1 MSARSIK
8 IRVVKESAKTV
19 TIRMLSLNREMPVP
33 KAEFE
38 KRIESGMYEI
48 VPLRK
53 PPPPPE
59 PEAEETP
66 ATEATEATE
75 GTTDV
80 KATEGEETPEAKTAE
95 VTETIPAEDKPEAE
109 GKDAAGSEEE

>member
-1 MSARSIK
+1 MSGRSIK

-48 VPLRK
+48 VPLRTA
-53 PPPPPE
+53 PPPPPVV
-59 PEAEETP
+59 ETP
-66 ATEATEATE
+66 
-75 GTTDV
+75 
-80 KATEGEETPEAKTAE
+80 
-95 VTETIPAEDKPEAE
+95 PAEDMPDAEAVE
-109 GKDAAGSEEE
+109 ASSSEEE

>member
-1 MSARSIK
+1 MSGRSIK

-48 VPLRK
+48 VPLRTA
-53 PPPPPE
+53 PPPPP
-59 PEAEETP
+59 PVEETP
-66 ATEATEATE
+66 DAEENQTVPAEEMPDAEATAAV
-75 GTTDV
+75 GS
-80 KATEGEETPEAKTAE
+80 GEEE
-95 VTETIPAEDKPEAE
+95 
-109 GKDAAGSEEE
+109 

>member
-1 MSARSIK
+1 MSGRSIK

-48 VPLRK
+48 VPLRTA
-53 PPPPPE
+53 PPPPPVVE
-59 PEAEETP
+59 TVPEEDMPEAE
-66 ATEATEATE
+66 AEA
-75 GTTDV
+75 V
-80 KATEGEETPEAKTAE
+80 
-95 VTETIPAEDKPEAE
+95 I
-109 GKDAAGSEEE
+109 AGASEEE

>member
-1 MSARSIK
+1 MSGRSIK

-48 VPLRK
+48 VPLRTA
-53 PPPPPE
+53 PPPPVVETVPE
-59 PEAEETP
+59 EDMPEAE
-66 ATEATEATE
+66 AEA
-75 GTTDV
+75 V
-80 KATEGEETPEAKTAE
+80 
-95 VTETIPAEDKPEAE
+95 I
-109 GKDAAGSEEE
+109 AGASEEE

>member
-48 VPLRK
+48 VPLRQ

-59 PEAEETP
+59 PEPEVVEEAAEASET
-66 ATEATEATE
+66 T
-75 GTTDV
+75 
-80 KATEGEETPEAKTAE
+80 
-95 VTETIPAEDKPEAE
+95 PAEDMPDAE
-109 GKDAAGSEEE
+109 GKEAASSEEE

>member
-1 MSARSIK
+1 MSGRSIK

-48 VPLRK
+48 VPLRTA
-53 PPPPPE
+53 PPPPPVV
-59 PEAEETP
+59 ETP
-66 ATEATEATE
+66 
-75 GTTDV
+75 
-80 KATEGEETPEAKTAE
+80 
-95 VTETIPAEDKPEAE
+95 PAEDMPDAEAI
-109 GKDAAGSEEE
+109 AVSSSEEE

>member
-1 MSARSIK
+1 MSGRSIK

-48 VPLRK
+48 VPLRTA
-53 PPPPPE
+53 PPPPPVV
-59 PEAEETP
+59 ETP
-66 ATEATEATE
+66 
-75 GTTDV
+75 
-80 KATEGEETPEAKTAE
+80 
-95 VTETIPAEDKPEAE
+95 PAEDMPDAEAV
-109 GKDAAGSEEE
+109 AASSSEEE

>member
-1 MSARSIK
+1 MSGRSIK

-48 VPLRK
+48 VPLRTA
-53 PPPPPE
+53 PPPPPPVEE
-59 PEAEETP
+59 PVAEE
-66 ATEATEATE
+66 AA
-75 GTTDV
+75 
-80 KATEGEETPEAKTAE
+80 
-95 VTETIPAEDKPEAE
+95 AEDAPDAE
-109 GKDAAGSEEE
+109 ESTPVNSEEE

>member
-1 MSARSIK
+1 MSGRSIK

-48 VPLRK
+48 VPLRTA
-53 PPPPPE
+53 PPPPP
-59 PEAEETP
+59 P
-66 ATEATEATE
+66 
-75 GTTDV
+75 V
-80 KATEGEETPEAKTAE
+80 EETPEAEENQT
-95 VTETIPAEDKPEAE
+95 VPAEDMPDAE
-109 GKDAAGSEEE
+109 VATAAGSGEEE

>member
-1 MSARSIK
+1 MSGRSIK

-48 VPLRK
+48 VPLRTA
-53 PPPPPE
+53 PPPPPVV
-59 PEAEETP
+59 ETP
-66 ATEATEATE
+66 
-75 GTTDV
+75 
-80 KATEGEETPEAKTAE
+80 
-95 VTETIPAEDKPEAE
+95 PAEDMPDAEAV
-109 GKDAAGSEEE
+109 AAISSEEE

>member
-1 MSARSIK
+1 MSERSIK

-59 PEAEETP
+59 PEPET
-66 ATEATEATE
+66 
-75 GTTDV
+75 
-80 KATEGEETPEAKTAE
+80 TPEAEASDT
-95 VTETIPAEDKPEAE
+95 VPAEDMPDAEAKAE
-109 GKDAAGSEEE
+109 EKTGSEEE

>member
-1 MSARSIK
+1 MSGRSIK

-48 VPLRK
+48 VPLRTA
-53 PPPPPE
+53 PPPPPVV
-59 PEAEETP
+59 ETP
-66 ATEATEATE
+66 
-75 GTTDV
+75 
-80 KATEGEETPEAKTAE
+80 
-95 VTETIPAEDKPEAE
+95 PAEDMPDAE
-109 GKDAAGSEEE
+109 VVAASSSEEQ

>member
-1 MSARSIK
+1 MSGRSIK

-48 VPLRK
+48 VPLRTA
-53 PPPPPE
+53 PPPPPVV
-59 PEAEETP
+59 ETP
-66 ATEATEATE
+66 
-75 GTTDV
+75 
-80 KATEGEETPEAKTAE
+80 
-95 VTETIPAEDKPEAE
+95 PAEDMPDAEA
-109 GKDAAGSEEE
+109 AAAPSSEEE

>member
-1 MSARSIK
+1 MSGRSIK

-48 VPLRK
+48 VPLRTA
-53 PPPPPE
+53 PPPPP
-59 PEAEETP
+59 PVEETP
-66 ATEATEATE
+66 DA
-75 GTTDV
+75 
-80 KATEGEETPEAKTAE
+80 EENQ
-95 VTETIPAEDKPEAE
+95 TIPAEDMPDAEATV
-109 GKDAAGSEEE
+109 AVGSGEEE